1 MKCSPE
7 VGPRNS
13 VPSSGEYFLH
23 PRSSLTEAQR
33 SAAVAL
39 FERGLGYKAAASHLG
54 VGRLPVRK
62 LYYRWSVRGRG
73 ALVGKPTK
81 SRYSFEFKLDVVRKV
96 LDEGATAG
104 QLAHEFELSSGQLV
118 RSWVQAYRRH
128 GEEGLR
134 PKPKGRP
141 AKGGSPPTS
150 TTGEMTDLQRLEQEN
165 LRLRAENAYLKKL
178 RALRVQGR
186 Q

>member
-1 MKCSPE
+1 M
-7 VGPRNS
+7 
-13 VPSSGEYFLH
+13 
-23 PRSSLTEAQR
+23 TEAQR
-33 SAAVAL
+33 GAAVAL
-39 FERGLGYKAAASHLG
+39 FEEGLGYKAAASHLG
-54 VGRLPVRK
+54 VSQSPMRK
-62 LYYRWSVRGRG
+62 LYRRWIVRGRG

-96 LDEGATAG
+96 LDEGATAE

-118 RSWVQAYRRH
+118 ESWVQAYRRH

-141 AKGGSPPTS
+141 AGDGSPPTPP
-150 TTGEMTDLQRLEQEN
+150 GEMTDLQRLEQEN

-178 RALRVQGR
+178 RALRAQGR